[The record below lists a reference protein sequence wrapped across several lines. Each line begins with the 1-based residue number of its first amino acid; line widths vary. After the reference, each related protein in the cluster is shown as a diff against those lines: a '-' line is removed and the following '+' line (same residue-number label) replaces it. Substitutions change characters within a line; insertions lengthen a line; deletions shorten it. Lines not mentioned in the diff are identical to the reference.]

1 MDERS
6 LEKIK
11 KYLQDTEAQKRIQQS
26 IQRGRLE
33 ATVTIGRVAQ
43 LFHLKESKLRDWETR
58 GLLSPLRSKDITG
71 QRQYSPNELDKLA
84 VIKELIDE
92 GGFSP
97 ADIPDNIENIWKS
110 ISDSN
115 GQQGQTLKLSE
126 KQREQLRA
134 VDLMPIDL
142 RIENSYYK
150 ELFWRYYASRA
161 LWLSLMLICEDI
173 PNTIAGI
180 LLPLQTRNVPIS
192 LRNPENVHKIGDTL
206 VGWLG
211 QSRSFYTLISS
222 APSFEHPSDFRI
234 LPLQEEGTSGNPI
247 LIAIQRKA
255 NLTLSQAVV
264 EVVRRLLEPL
274 YNEVPDWHLYFGQG
288 MRDILDPLCDSN
300 SSPILSDTLLTG
312 FAERVVH
319 MGGLTDEGKNRWRFC
334 CILVPNNSRLPLQQR
349 SLVVRA
355 KSKNAP
361 PDYKIGTTIV
371 TPERAIISIS
381 LRAFKGGRI
390 VYRHMVTPEDPSVVH
405 RELEEPIGSAI
416 AVPVGGED
424 GMPIAVIY
432 VVSAESNAF
441 SEGDQRLLRIIG
453 KMVEELLLTYRAR
466 LQVTEKFTNLI
477 NLPNVVDSSFEVF
490 PSEND
495 FISDVE
501 TLLNTLGRRADDR
514 NEGVL
519 KEGGLLDDLEAQYK
533 TERPN
538 EEIVSFIAI
547 DIDNQTSLANKYGDR
562 MTRNLSRIV
571 GLRIQRQLRVLFT
584 NPANCKLYHI
594 YADRFYL
601 LLKGVTLEQARAK
614 AELFRQVLNGSY
626 QVDALHSFSEQPPS
640 PENML
645 VTPDITVRLGVATY
659 PYEKLEEILQRYPNA
674 TAFASTTALITRDL
688 ASILK
693 VGQDKGGNVIM
704 SWDPKIHGFIRTSPE
719 SQSI

>member
-222 APSFEHPSDFRI
+222 APSFEHPSDFR
-234 LPLQEEGTSGNPI
+234 
-247 LIAIQRKA
+247 
-255 NLTLSQAVV
+255 
-264 EVVRRLLEPL
+264 
-274 YNEVPDWHLYFGQG
+274 
-288 MRDILDPLCDSN
+288 
-300 SSPILSDTLLTG
+300 
-312 FAERVVH
+312 
-319 MGGLTDEGKNRWRFC
+319 
-334 CILVPNNSRLPLQQR
+334 
-349 SLVVRA
+349 
-355 KSKNAP
+355 
-361 PDYKIGTTIV
+361 
-371 TPERAIISIS
+371 
-381 LRAFKGGRI
+381 
-390 VYRHMVTPEDPSVVH
+390 
-405 RELEEPIGSAI
+405 
-416 AVPVGGED
+416 
-424 GMPIAVIY
+424 
-432 VVSAESNAF
+432 
-441 SEGDQRLLRIIG
+441 
-453 KMVEELLLTYRAR
+453 
-466 LQVTEKFTNLI
+466 
-477 NLPNVVDSSFEVF
+477 
-490 PSEND
+490 
-495 FISDVE
+495 
-501 TLLNTLGRRADDR
+501 
-514 NEGVL
+514 
-519 KEGGLLDDLEAQYK
+519 
-533 TERPN
+533 
-538 EEIVSFIAI
+538 
-547 DIDNQTSLANKYGDR
+547 
-562 MTRNLSRIV
+562 
-571 GLRIQRQLRVLFT
+571 
-584 NPANCKLYHI
+584 
-594 YADRFYL
+594 
-601 LLKGVTLEQARAK
+601 
-614 AELFRQVLNGSY
+614 
-626 QVDALHSFSEQPPS
+626 
-640 PENML
+640 
-645 VTPDITVRLGVATY
+645 
-659 PYEKLEEILQRYPNA
+659 
-674 TAFASTTALITRDL
+674 
-688 ASILK
+688 
-693 VGQDKGGNVIM
+693 
-704 SWDPKIHGFIRTSPE
+704 
-719 SQSI
+719 